1 MYEKILQVKDIYTPI
16 EYIKDGLII
25 WNEENKIIYCGP
37 ESSNPDVEK
46 KDILD
51 FHAFTAV
58 PGFLDIH
65 THGGWG
71 VTFGIGDLKEELFQ
85 YSEHV
90 LKSGVTGFLITV
102 SGPSQAVIINILE
115 SYVPLLK
122 LEVPG
127 AVPLGFHLEGPF
139 LNPERHGAFNTE
151 WLRTPTIRETQ
162 NYIDAAQGYLRQVSL
177 APELENAFAM
187 AAYLKK
193 QNIQVALA
201 HSDANF
207 ETAEKALAGNFSHV
221 THAFNT
227 QSPFHHR
234 EPGVIGAVL
243 TSDRATAELIADG
256 VHVHPGAMRLLL
268 RCLGE
273 ERVVLVTDAMPGAG
287 LADGEYELVGQK
299 VFVRDG
305 KASLTGGTI
314 AGSVATMDVC
324 VHNIIKLVGIPPN
337 NAYRMASLNPARVIG
352 MEDVIGSLDTGH
364 YADITLLDRN
374 GKVQAVFI
382 KGELVFGSEK

>member
-1 MYEKILQVKDIYTPI
+1 MYKKILQVKEIFTPT
-16 EYIKDGLII
+16 EYIKHGLII
-25 WNEENKIIYCGP
+25 WNEENKILYCGP
-37 ESSNPDVEK
+37 ESSSPDVEK
-46 KDILD
+46 KDILN
-51 FHAFTAV
+51 FHACTAV

-71 VTFGIGDLKEELFQ
+71 VTFGIGDLKKELFK
-85 YSEHV
+85 YSEQV

-102 SGPSQAVIINILE
+102 SGPSQGEIINILE
-115 SYVPLLK
+115 SYVPFLK
-122 LEVPG
+122 MEMPG

-139 LNPERHGAFNTE
+139 LNPERHGAFDAE

-162 NYIDAAQGYLRQVSL
+162 NYIDAAQGYLRQISL
-177 APELENAFAM
+177 APELENAFAV
-187 AAYLKK
+187 AEYLKK

-201 HSDANF
+201 HSNADF

-243 TSDRATAELIADG
+243 TSNRATAELIADG

-305 KASLTGGTI
+305 KASLTDGTI
-314 AGSVATMDVC
+314 AGSVATTDVC
-324 VHNIIKLVGIPPN
+324 VQNIIKLVRTPPN

-352 MEDVIGSLDTGH
+352 MEDEIGSLDTGH
-364 YADITLLDRN
+364 YADITLLDSN
-374 GKVQAVFI
+374 GNVQAVFG
-382 KGELVFGSEK
+382 KGKLLYRSER